1 MGNTVT
7 AVYSEGQFNLAGS
20 GILTRLRRY
29 FLGILLTGR
38 SLLFLAVDS
47 AAQVI
52 TSGPP
57 TCSGVALTFDLCP
70 VRPQASH
77 DQRAVEW

>member
-1 MGNTVT
+1 MEDTVT

-20 GILTRLRRY
+20 GILTRMQRY
-29 FLGILLTGR
+29 LLGILLTG
-38 SLLFLAVDS
+38 SSWLFLAVDS
-47 AAQVI
+47 AVQVI